1 MKRTMLDK
9 TIVVLVV
16 AVLGLVAVNRYVF
29 QPIWK
34 AEAKSELV
42 ALKQELKDEQQNMK
56 SELLDTSK
64 LVKEEAKDAAAA
76 SKIRLQE
83 VLE

>member
-42 ALKQELKDEQQNMK
+42 DLKQELKEEQQVMK

-64 LVKEEAKDAAAA
+64 LVKEEAKAAA
-76 SKIRLQE
+76 SKLRLQE